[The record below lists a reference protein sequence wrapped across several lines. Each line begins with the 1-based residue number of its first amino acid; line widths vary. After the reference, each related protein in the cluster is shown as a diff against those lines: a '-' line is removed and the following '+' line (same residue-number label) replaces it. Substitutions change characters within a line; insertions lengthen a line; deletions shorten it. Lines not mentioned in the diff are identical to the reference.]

1 MSLMTTELKE
11 GLTRVS
17 SDLLGSLR
25 MVWQS
30 ISQVPSPALAEGGL
44 SSMTPTEEAEGIEIH
59 FYYSDI
65 YKNPLQ
71 ILNVPSHI

>member
-1 MSLMTTELKE
+1 MSLMPTELKE

-44 SSMTPTEEAEGIEIH
+44 SSVTPTDEAEEGIELH

-65 YKNPLQ
+65 YKNPL
-71 ILNVPSHI
+71 HI

>member
-1 MSLMTTELKE
+1 MLTELKE

-30 ISQVPSPALAEGGL
+30 ISQVPAPALAEGAI
-44 SSMTPTEEAEGIEIH
+44 SSMTPTDEAEGI
-59 FYYSDI
+59 
-65 YKNPLQ
+65 
-71 ILNVPSHI
+71 

>member
-1 MSLMTTELKE
+1 MSLVPTELKE

-44 SSMTPTEEAEGIEIH
+44 SSMTPTDEAEGI
-59 FYYSDI
+59 D
-65 YKNPLQ
+65 
-71 ILNVPSHI
+71 